1 MEYERRKLTADHAEE
16 VLELYRTN
24 PQYFLYCP
32 PEADP
37 ESVNRDLTVYPPGCT
52 ADQKHCFGYYA
63 GGKMIAFLDL
73 ITDYPERK
81 QAFIGLFMVHGDL
94 HHEGIGS
101 KIIRD
106 LCAELEDMG
115 FLSVSLGYV
124 KNNIP
129 AERFWK
135 KNGFIPTGKEKETE
149 LYTVCMAEKNLC

>member
-1 MEYERRKLTADHAEE
+1 
-16 VLELYRTN
+16 
-24 PQYFLYCP
+24 
-32 PEADP
+32 
-37 ESVNRDLTVYPPGCT
+37 
-52 ADQKHCFGYYA
+52 
-63 GGKMIAFLDL
+63 MIAFLDL